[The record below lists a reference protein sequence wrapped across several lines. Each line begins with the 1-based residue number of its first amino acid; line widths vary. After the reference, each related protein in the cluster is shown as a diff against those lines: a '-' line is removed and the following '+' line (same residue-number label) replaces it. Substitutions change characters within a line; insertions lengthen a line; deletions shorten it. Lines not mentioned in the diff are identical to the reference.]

1 MNYYKE
7 VNRKSYY
14 PVHQYSVQFTALY
27 PCFAPYNDWIEEVV
41 EIFDT
46 DEESAIDTLRKEYGP
61 FFMALAILDV
71 KRSDNNG

>member
-1 MNYYKE
+1 MDYDKE
-7 VNRKSYY
+7 IYRKYYY
-14 PVHQYSVQFTALY
+14 PVHRYSVNFIALY
-27 PCFAPYNDWIEEVV
+27 PCFAPYNDWTEEVV

>member
-1 MNYYKE
+1 MNYDKE
-7 VNRKSYY
+7 IYRKYYY
-14 PVHQYSVQFTALY
+14 PVHQYSVTFLALY
-27 PCFAPYNDWIEEVV
+27 PCFSPYNDWTEEVV

-71 KRSDNNG
+71 KRSDSNG